1 MSMKNARESEEA
13 EESATDFVNDWLGV
27 LEHDFRE
34 RFGPRWTPEVQQLY
48 QSIEAAALASA
59 RNMDVKAETQQGYR
73 LLSNA
78 PNRGRG

>member
-1 MSMKNARESEEA
+1 MKNAAESEA
-13 EESATDFVNDWLGV
+13 SEETATEFTNNWLGV
-27 LEHDFRE
+27 LEHDFRK

-48 QSIEAAALASA
+48 QAIEAAALASA
-59 RNMDVKAETQQGYR
+59 RAMDIKAESQQGYR